1 MTKNDKNSC
10 KEKSDNEIVPAI
22 SDKKSENEPR
32 MERRNSI
39 TSQLSIQEIADKIKK
54 MDINSFATRKS
65 LAQGMLDLA
74 LLTAN
79 AAQLKYILTLGPK
92 YQFYQMLLILISAS
106 IGLQVLQ
113 AIIILVLGIL
123 FDINKPEQQRR
134 AEKINN
140 LLVAITVLT
149 VVINVII
156 SAFDIKDASN
166 TIVMKEATIQQE
178 IT

>member
-1 MTKNDKNSC
+1 MSNEQPKNAAVEERK
-10 KEKSDNEIVPAI
+10 V
-22 SDKKSENEPR
+22 
-32 MERRNSI
+32 ERRQSI
-39 TSQLSIQEIADKIKK
+39 TSQLSIQEITDKLKK

-79 AAQLKYILTLGPK
+79 AAQLKYILTLGPR
-92 YQFYQMLLILISAS
+92 YQFYQLLLVLIAAS

-140 LLVAITVLT
+140 VLVSITVLT

-156 SAFDIKDASN
+156 SAFDIKDATN
-166 TIVMKEATIQQE
+166 YIQLKTSDE
-178 IT
+178 DTSH